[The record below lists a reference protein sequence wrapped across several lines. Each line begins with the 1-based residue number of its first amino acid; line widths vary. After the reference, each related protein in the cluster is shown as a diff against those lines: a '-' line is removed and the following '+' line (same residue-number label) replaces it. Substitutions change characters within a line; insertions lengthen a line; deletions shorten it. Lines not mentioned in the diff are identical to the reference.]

1 MLLSSQRE
9 CVKCG
14 DFNEV
19 FHDQSKFADDRRLRN
34 SKDLSSQRIKQ
45 FTTASVEAIWFMQ

>member
-1 MLLSSQRE
+1 MLLSPQRE

-14 DFNEV
+14 GFNEV
-19 FHDQSKFADDRRLRN
+19 LHDELKFADDRRLRN
-34 SKDLSSQRIKQ
+34 SKDLSSQRNKH